1 MKKVNIFKGQYI
13 GAGRYLYLVAG
24 RIPGDDDDSVALVAA
39 EDLPTA
45 EDVFRVHLIETS
57 GLSEDELLRLEQKY
71 GCETLVTIS
80 ERVGEKDPGEAKTLD
95 ALRKCVASLDQ
106 LLPHLSKVP
115 ADIGLLNDALVTAR
129 PLLEGQGC

>member
-1 MKKVNIFKGQYI
+1 MKKVNVFKGQYI

-45 EDVFRVHLIETS
+45 EDVFRVHLMETS
-57 GLSEDELLRLEQKY
+57 GLNEGELLRLEQKY
-71 GCETLVTIS
+71 GCETIVTIS
-80 ERVGEKDPGEAKTLD
+80 ERVGEEAPGESKTLE

-106 LLPHLSKVP
+106 LLPYLAKVP
-115 ADIGLLNDALVTAR
+115 ADIGLLSDALATAR
-129 PLLEGQGC
+129 PLLEDSTC